1 MSSAEK
7 LAKPPPSLAPRAR
20 IPNGA
25 WPRGLSAEEAA
36 AYVGVS
42 RNKFLAEVEQGLW
55 PQPETRGGRKIWD
68 RHPIDQAWDERH
80 GSDARRDPLM
90 EALHDCET

>member
-7 LAKPPPSLAPRAR
+7 LAELPQSLAPRAR
-20 IPNGA
+20 IPYGA

-42 RNKFLAEVEQGLW
+42 RNKFLAEVEEGLW
-55 PQPETRGGRKIWD
+55 PKPETRGSRKIWD
-68 RHPIDQAWDERH
+68 RRRMDEAWD
-80 GSDARRDPLM
+80 RRGETEGDPLM
-90 EALHDCET
+90 EALDDRET